1 MPAKARELRTA
12 LHRPSVP
19 TAILLVLCGI
29 AVGVA
34 VGVIGPASAE
44 QAPAATAPAG
54 RGTVQK
60 TVTGSGSLAASSTA
74 NLNFQTSGTISRVYV
89 HAGEQVK
96 KGQLLAT
103 LDDTDARASVSE
115 AQANL
120 DSAQASLHS
129 AKVGST
135 STTQS
140 TSSSPTTGT
149 AAASGT
155 ASSGSSES
163 PAAKSANIAS
173 AEASLESA
181 QVALDNAESTLAQTK
196 LRATMDGLVAS
207 VSGEAGQAVTA
218 GTNLDTSS
226 SSSGSSGTSGGS
238 SGGSSGS
245 STGAAGGVSGGSS
258 TSSSSGSTS
267 SSSSSSSSAVVVL
280 ENLDQMKLSVDFSE
294 ADIADIRV
302 GKPASVTVSALG
314 NRQFA
319 AKVTEIGLVSS
330 TSNSVVSYPV
340 TLVLTQDSSQLKP
353 GMTGSAKVVVAQAD
367 GVIAVPSSSIT
378 GSSVQV
384 EQGGKTVTKQVTTG
398 LVGDST
404 TEITS
409 GLTLGDR
416 VVIQT
421 QSAAGG
427 AGGASGGLP
436 AGGPPGGLSGGI
448 GGGGGPPGG
457 FPGG

>member
-1 MPAKARELRTA
+1 MTAKAREIRTA
-12 LHRPSVP
+12 LRRPSVP
-19 TAILLVLCGI
+19 TAVLLVLCGI

-34 VGVIGPASAE
+34 IGVIGPASAK
-44 QAPAATAPAG
+44 QAPAATVTAT

-60 TVTGSGSLAASSTA
+60 TVTGSGSLEASSTA

-89 HAGEQVK
+89 HAGERVRR
-96 KGQLLAT
+96 GQLLAN

-120 DSAQASLHS
+120 DSAQAALHS

-135 STTQS
+135 STPQT
-140 TSSSPTTGT
+140 TSSAPTNGT
-149 AAASGT
+149 AAT
-155 ASSGSSES
+155 ATGGSGSSES
-163 PAAKSANIAS
+163 PAAKAANIAS

-181 QVALDNAESTLAQTK
+181 QVALDNAESTLEQTK

-226 SSSGSSGTSGGS
+226 ASTGSSD
-238 SGGSSGS
+238 S
-245 STGAAGGVSGGSS
+245 STGASAGSGGTGASGGGSS
-258 TSSSSGSTS
+258 TPSSSSSST
-267 SSSSSSSSAVVVL
+267 SSSSSAVVVL
-280 ENLDQMKLSVDFSE
+280 QNLDQMKLSVDFSE
-294 ADIADIRV
+294 ADIADIKV

-314 NRQFA
+314 DRQFA

-330 TSNSVVSYPV
+330 TSNGVVSYPV

-367 GVIAVPSSSIT
+367 GVIAISSSALT
-378 GSSVQV
+378 GNSVKVQ
-384 EQGGKTVTKQVTTG
+384 ENGETVTKQVTTG

-404 TEITS
+404 TEITG
-409 GLTLGDR
+409 GLNVGDK

-421 QSAAGG
+421 QSAFGG
-427 AGGASGGLP
+427 AGGAPSGLP
-436 AGGPPGGLSGGI
+436 SGGPPGGLSGGI

>member
-74 NLNFQTSGTISRVYV
+74 NLNFETSGTISRVYI
-89 HAGEQVK
+89 HAGQHVQ

-149 AAASGT
+149 AAAGGT
-155 ASSGSSES
+155 GSSGSSES

-226 SSSGSSGTSGGS
+226 SSSGSSGTSGGT
-238 SGGSSGS
+238 SGGSSGT
-245 STGAAGGVSGGSS
+245 STGASGASGGSS

-267 SSSSSSSSAVVVL
+267 SSSSSSSSAAVVL
-280 ENLDQMKLSVDFSE
+280 VNLDQMKLSVDFSE

-384 EQGGKTVTKQVTTG
+384 EQGGNTVTKQVTTG

-409 GLTLGDR
+409 GLTVGDR

-421 QSAAGG
+421 QSAGGG

>member
-12 LHRPSVP
+12 LRRPSVP
-19 TAILLVLCGI
+19 TAILLLLCGI

-34 VGVIGPASAE
+34 VGVIGPASAK
-44 QAPAATAPAG
+44 QAPATTVTAE

-60 TVTGSGSLAASSTA
+60 TVTGSGSLEASSTA

-89 HAGEQVK
+89 HAGEHVQK
-96 KGQLLAT
+96 SQLLAT
-103 LDDTDARASVSE
+103 LDDTDAGASVSE

-120 DSAQASLHS
+120 DAAQASLHS

-140 TSSSPTTGT
+140 TSSEPTSGT
-149 AAASGT
+149 AASGT
-155 ASSGSSES
+155 GGSGSTES

-173 AEASLESA
+173 AEASVESA
-181 QVALDNAESTLAQTK
+181 QVALDNAESTLEQTK

-226 SSSGSSGTSGGS
+226 SSSGTS
-238 SGGSSGS
+238 
-245 STGAAGGVSGGSS
+245 GAAGGTSGTSAGASASGAVAGSS
-258 TSSSSGSTS
+258 TSSSSGSS
-267 SSSSSSSSAVVVL
+267 SSSSSNSSSAVVVL

-294 ADIADIRV
+294 ADIADIKI

-314 NRQFA
+314 DRQFA

-330 TSNSVVSYPV
+330 TSNGVVSYPV
-340 TLVLTQDSSQLKP
+340 TLVLTQASSQLKP
-353 GMTGSAKVVVAQAD
+353 GMTGSAEVVVAQAD
-367 GVIAVPSSSIT
+367 GVIAIPSSALT
-378 GSSVQV
+378 GNSVKV
-384 EQGGKTVTKQVTTG
+384 EENGETVTKQVTTG
-398 LVGDST
+398 LAGDST

-409 GLTLGDR
+409 GLAVGDK

-421 QSAAGG
+421 QSALGG

-436 AGGPPGGLSGGI
+436 SGGPPGGLSGGI
-448 GGGGGPPGG
+448 GGGSGPPGG

>member
-1 MPAKARELRTA
+1 MPARARELRTA
-12 LHRPSVP
+12 LRRPSVP

-34 VGVIGPASAE
+34 VGVIGPASAK
-44 QAPAATAPAG
+44 QAPATTVTAE

-60 TVTGSGSLAASSTA
+60 TVTGSGSLEASSTA

-89 HAGEQVK
+89 HAGEHVQ

-103 LDDTDARASVSE
+103 LDETDARASVSE

-149 AAASGT
+149 AAGG
-155 ASSGSSES
+155 SGSSES
-163 PAAKSANIAS
+163 PAAKAANIAS
-173 AEASLESA
+173 AEASVESA
-181 QVALDNAESTLAQTK
+181 QVALDNAESTLEQTK

-226 SSSGSSGTSGGS
+226 SSRGTS
-238 SGGSSGS
+238 
-245 STGAAGGVSGGSS
+245 GAAGGTSGTSAGASASGAGAGSS
-258 TSSSSGSTS
+258 TSSSSGSS
-267 SSSSSSSSAVVVL
+267 SSSSNSSSAVVVL

-294 ADIADIRV
+294 ADIADIKV

-314 NRQFA
+314 DRQFA

-330 TSNSVVSYPV
+330 TSNGVVSYPV
-340 TLVLTQDSSQLKP
+340 TLVLTQASSQLKP
-353 GMTGSAKVVVAQAD
+353 GMTGSAEVVVAQAD
-367 GVIAVPSSSIT
+367 GVIAIPSSALT
-378 GSSVQV
+378 GNSVKV
-384 EQGGKTVTKQVTTG
+384 EENGETVTKQVTTG
-398 LVGDST
+398 LAGDST

-409 GLTLGDR
+409 GLAVGDK

-421 QSAAGG
+421 QSALGG

-436 AGGPPGGLSGGI
+436 SGGPPGGLSGGI
-448 GGGGGPPGG
+448 GGGSGPPGG

>member
-1 MPAKARELRTA
+1 MPAKAREIRTA
-12 LHRPSVP
+12 LRRPSVP

-34 VGVIGPASAE
+34 VGVIGPASAKL
-44 QAPAATAPAG
+44 APATTVTAE

-60 TVTGSGSLAASSTA
+60 TVTGSGSLEPSSTS

-89 HAGEQVK
+89 HAGERVQ

-103 LDDTDARASVSE
+103 LDETDARASVSE

-135 STTQS
+135 STQS
-140 TSSSPTTGT
+140 GTSSGPTSGT

-155 ASSGSSES
+155 EGSGSTES
-163 PAAKSANIAS
+163 PAAKAANIAS
-173 AEASLESA
+173 AEANVESA
-181 QVALDNAESTLAQTK
+181 QVALDNAESTLKQTK

-207 VSGEAGQAVTA
+207 VSGEAGQAVAA
-218 GTNLDTSS
+218 GTNPDTSS
-226 SSSGSSGTSGGS
+226 SSSGTSGTTGGTSGASAGAGA
-238 SGGSSGS
+238 SG
-245 STGAAGGVSGGSS
+245 AGGGSS
-258 TSSSSGSTS
+258 TSTSSGSSS
-267 SSSSSSSSAVVVL
+267 SSSSSSSSAVVIL

-294 ADIADIRV
+294 ADIADIKV

-314 NRQFA
+314 DRQFA

-330 TSNSVVSYPV
+330 TSNGVVSYPV
-340 TLVLTQDSSQLKP
+340 TLVLTQTSSQLKP
-353 GMTGSAKVVVAQAD
+353 GMTGSAKIVVAQAD
-367 GVIAVPSSSIT
+367 GVIAIPSSALT
-378 GSSVQV
+378 GNTVKV
-384 EQGGKTVTKQVTTG
+384 EQNGESVTKQVTTG
-398 LVGDST
+398 LAGDST

-409 GLTLGDR
+409 GLDVGDR

-421 QSAAGG
+421 QSALSG

-436 AGGPPGGLSGGI
+436 SGGPPGGLSGGI

>member
-12 LHRPSVP
+12 LRRPSVP

-34 VGVIGPASAE
+34 VGVIGPASAK
-44 QAPAATAPAG
+44 QAPATTVTAA

-60 TVTGSGSLAASSTA
+60 TVTGSGSLEASSTA
-74 NLNFQTSGTISRVYV
+74 NLNFQTNGTISRVYV
-89 HAGEQVK
+89 HAGEHVQK
-96 KGQLLAT
+96 SQLLAT

-120 DSAQASLHS
+120 DSAQANLHS

-149 AAASGT
+149 AAAGT
-155 ASSGSSES
+155 GGSGSSES
-163 PAAKSANIAS
+163 PAAKAANIAS

-181 QVALDNAESTLAQTK
+181 QVALDNAESTLEQTK

-226 SSSGSSGTSGGS
+226 SSSGTSGATGATGGS
-238 SGGSSGS
+238 SGGSG
-245 STGAAGGVSGGSS
+245 GAATGTGGGSA
-258 TSSSSGSTS
+258 TGSSSGS
-267 SSSSSSSSAVVVL
+267 SSSSSSSSTSAVVVL
-280 ENLDQMKLSVDFSE
+280 ENLNQMKLSVDFSE
-294 ADIADIRV
+294 ADIADIKV

-314 NRQFA
+314 DRQFA

-330 TSNSVVSYPV
+330 TSNGVVSYPV

-353 GMTGSAKVVVAQAD
+353 GMTGSAKIVVAQAD
-367 GVIAVPSSSIT
+367 GVIAIPSSALT
-378 GSSVQV
+378 GNSVKV
-384 EQGGKTVTKQVTTG
+384 EQNGESVTKQVTTG

-409 GLTLGDR
+409 GLNVGDK

-421 QSAAGG
+421 QSALGG

-436 AGGPPGGLSGGI
+436 SGGPPGGLSGGI

-457 FPGG
+457 FPG

>member
-1 MPAKARELRTA
+1 MSAKARELRTA
-12 LHRPSVP
+12 LRRPSVP

-34 VGVIGPASAE
+34 VGVIGPASAK
-44 QAPAATAPAG
+44 QAPATTVTAA

-60 TVTGSGSLAASSTA
+60 TVTGSGSLEAASTA
-74 NLNFQTSGTISRVYV
+74 NLNFQTNGTISRVYV
-89 HAGEQVK
+89 HAGEHVQ

-140 TSSSPTTGT
+140 TSSGPT
-149 AAASGT
+149 ASGT
-155 ASSGSSES
+155 GSSGSTES
-163 PAAKSANIAS
+163 PAAKAANIAS
-173 AEASLESA
+173 AEANLESA
-181 QVALDNAESTLAQTK
+181 QVALDNAESTLEQTK

-226 SSSGSSGTSGGS
+226 SGGGTSGATGGTSGTSAGAS
-238 SGGSSGS
+238 ASG
-245 STGAAGGVSGGSS
+245 TGGSS

-267 SSSSSSSSAVVVL
+267 SSSSSSTSAVVVL

-294 ADIADIRV
+294 ADIADIKV

-314 NRQFA
+314 DRQFA

-330 TSNSVVSYPV
+330 SSNGVVSYPV

-353 GMTGSAKVVVAQAD
+353 GMTGSAKIVVAQAD
-367 GVIAVPSSSIT
+367 GVIGIPSSALT
-378 GSSVQV
+378 GNSVKV
-384 EQGGKTVTKQVTTG
+384 EQNGESVTKQVTTG

-409 GLTLGDR
+409 GLAAGDK
-416 VVIQT
+416 VAIQT
-421 QSAAGG
+421 QSALGG
-427 AGGASGGLP
+427 AGGASGLP
-436 AGGPPGGLSGGI
+436 SGGPPGGLSGGI

>member
-12 LHRPSVP
+12 LRRPSVP
-19 TAILLVLCGI
+19 TAVLLVLCGI

-44 QAPAATAPAG
+44 QAPATTVTAG

-60 TVTGSGSLAASSTA
+60 TVTGSGSLEASSTA

-89 HAGEQVK
+89 HAGEHVQ

-120 DSAQASLHS
+120 DSAQAALHS

-140 TSSSPTTGT
+140 TSSAPTTGT

-155 ASSGSSES
+155 GGSGSSET
-163 PAAKSANIAS
+163 PAAKAANIAS

-181 QVALDNAESTLAQTK
+181 QVTVHNAESTLEQTE

-226 SSSGSSGTSGGS
+226 SGSGSSGATGGTSGT
-238 SGGSSGS
+238 SGANASG
-245 STGAAGGVSGGSS
+245 TGGGSS
-258 TSSSSGSTS
+258 TSTSSGSAS
-267 SSSSSSSSAVVVL
+267 SSSSSSSTSAVAVL

-294 ADIADIRV
+294 ADIADIKV

-314 NRQFA
+314 DRQFA
-319 AKVTEIGLVSS
+319 ARVTQIGLVSS
-330 TSNSVVSYPV
+330 TSNGVVSYPV

-353 GMTGSAKVVVAQAD
+353 GMTGSAKIVVAQAD
-367 GVIAVPSSSIT
+367 GVIAIPSSALT
-378 GSSVQV
+378 GNSVKV
-384 EQGGKTVTKQVTTG
+384 EQNGESVTKQVTTG
-398 LVGDST
+398 LAGDST

-409 GLTLGDR
+409 GLNVGDK

-421 QSAAGG
+421 QSAFGG

-436 AGGPPGGLSGGI
+436 SGGPPGGLSGGI

-457 FPGG
+457 FPG